1 MTCWILVQYI
11 YGAYGGI
18 HEYVSLLIS
27 PLGEV
32 LRSSP
37 VRVDLIVLCDLV
49 ERLSGLFIM
58 AMRVGSGGVLHDVT
72 MPRSWFI
79 NLILPGTE
87 LERDTLSFS
96 IFVSATI
103 ELMQRIDAQ
112 VRRHLTSPSE
122 TWGWFIADGSQVT
135 SLTGPLY
142 IARM

>member
-1 MTCWILVQYI
+1 MN
-11 YGAYGGI
+11 
-18 HEYVSLLIS
+18 VSLLIS
-27 PLGEV
+27 PLSEV

-79 NLILPGTE
+79 NLILPGTN
-87 LERDTLSFS
+87 LRKDTSAFS
-96 IFVSATI
+96 GFASTMI

-112 VRRHLTSPSE
+112 VRPHPMPASDTGE
-122 TWGWFIADGSQVT
+122 QFIADGSRMT
-135 SLTGPLY
+135 KFTGPLY
-142 IARM
+142 VARM